1 MGKVIPFYNS
11 KVKKKIK
18 NKKRNFKTEDGYL
31 LLFYNLYLTK
41 KQAIMLKRIFESQL
55 KVHTGHRKDYEWV
68 LESTL
73 DVLDQVISG
82 TGVAF
87 SIHIYE
93 IYYFEKIIEFEME
106 MYRKNYNIVDR
117 LIIDELLDII
127 NSFKENNKE
136 YLDEFARKP
145 AEEKYEA
152 LAVAWNE
159 ANKL

>member
-55 KVHTGHRKDYEWV
+55 KVHTGHRKDYVWV

-87 SIHIYE
+87 SIHI
-93 IYYFEKIIEFEME
+93 
-106 MYRKNYNIVDR
+106 
-117 LIIDELLDII
+117 
-127 NSFKENNKE
+127 
-136 YLDEFARKP
+136 
-145 AEEKYEA
+145 
-152 LAVAWNE
+152 
-159 ANKL
+159 